1 MDVSAA
7 NHPEATSSQTRRG
20 GAAGKIV
27 IFAAKLVVTG
37 ACFWYISRQIDLSQ
51 ALSAIRL
58 LDFRWAA
65 LGLLSLCS
73 RSRSRAC
80 VGGTSSMRSER
91 VPRE

>member
-51 ALSAIRL
+51 ALSAMRL

-65 LGLLSLCS
+65 LALLLVMFQIPLAGVRWWSVVDAL
-73 RSRSRAC
+73 
-80 VGGTSSMRSER
+80 
-91 VPRE
+91 